1 MLQHVALNV
10 IENNTAGSLKL
21 QQYSGTDNEESTSA
35 TDIALYILGGI
46 AGLILLIALFF
57 IIGCV
62 VKRYCGRLQLPDP
75 IRPRIQNNSAAI
87 MEPPADNYYT
97 ADQFEHRGPL
107 EVRATIDPTLEIG
120 DHLPIDTDKNPKDAR
135 FKFTDGPGNVVF
147 DIGQGVEVVVD
158 DNAKKTNAN
167 VDDMDFR
174 RFYANL

>member
-1 MLQHVALNV
+1 MFERVAPNV
-10 IENNTAGSLKL
+10 IEDNTTKPLEL
-21 QQYSGTDNEESTSA
+21 QQYSGTENEENTSG

-57 IIGCV
+57 AIGCV
-62 VKRYCGRLQLPDP
+62 VKRYCGRWQLPDQ
-75 IRPRIQNNSAAI
+75 IRPRNQNNSAVF

-158 DNAKKTNAN
+158 DNQKKANAN
-167 VDDMDFR
+167 VDEQDFR
-174 RFYANL
+174 RFLATT